1 MNSVNHGH
9 AAERERELLVGLNL
23 QPQDPLNHSQ
33 ISPDR
38 IPTAYLKSA
47 PAAILVLT
55 GPGGTTCR
63 SFLLFTFSF
72 GTSIDLI
79 VFQFPHSDPQL
90 KWM

>member
-63 SFLLFTFSF
+63 SFLLFTFSDF
-72 GTSIDLI
+72 QREVLPSI
-79 VFQFPHSDPQL
+79 
-90 KWM
+90 